1 MIFAGLISL
10 MENVQNSIQFNFCD
24 QRSISFILKSF
35 LSISVDMVK
44 SLPQDFIKIT
54 LVSSLSL
61 TLKSNDCQNQ
71 SSKNYVLKKVWTKPT
86 AAAQTIE
93 IFLCEL
99 GMKPHLVEI
108 SILSISLCIRPTKI
122 IKRDNKNMAHFLKI
136 KHFEN

>member
-1 MIFAGLISL
+1 MNSELSTQPKLAQTCPNLPKY
-10 MENVQNSIQFNFCD
+10 QNLFHEDSP
-24 QRSISFILKSF
+24 
-35 LSISVDMVK
+35 
-44 SLPQDFIKIT
+44 PQDFIEIT

-93 IFLCEL
+93 NFLCEL

-108 SILSISLCIRPTKI
+108 SILSR
-122 IKRDNKNMAHFLKI
+122 A
-136 KHFEN
+136 